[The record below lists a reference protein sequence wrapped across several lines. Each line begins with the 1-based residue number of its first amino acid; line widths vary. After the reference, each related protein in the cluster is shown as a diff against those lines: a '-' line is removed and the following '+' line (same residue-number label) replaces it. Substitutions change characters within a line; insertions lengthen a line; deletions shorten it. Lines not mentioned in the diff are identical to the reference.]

1 MAASCR
7 ADWAELALQMP
18 LEASACRTVRRP
30 TWKKGLH
37 RELLQCSG
45 VSLCTGQ
52 RRDGCLGGSVR
63 CPTLDFGSGRDSRV
77 VGLSPTSGS
86 SLSVETA

>member
-37 RELLQCSG
+37 RELVQCSG

-52 RRDGCLGGSVR
+52 RRDGRLGGSVR
-63 CPTLDFGSGRDSRV
+63 CPTLDFGSGRDSWF
-77 VGLSPTSGS
+77 LGS
-86 SLSVETA
+86 NPAWGSVLSVEPA